1 MVKKGERAS
10 SSARTAVSEPP
21 RVATRR
27 PPGGGQGAPTSAAGL
42 PGISVV
48 VPAWNEEGIIG
59 RVVEEVR
66 EVLAAM
72 SGCAEWE
79 IIVVSDGSEDAT
91 AAQARAAGAKVV
103 ELSPNRGYGAA
114 LRRGFREAR
123 FDAIVMLDGDGTYP
137 PSAIPRLVRR
147 LHEGADQVIAARTTF
162 ADPPRG
168 LRRLAKNL
176 LARFASLLVGYRVPD
191 LNSGMRAFRRG
202 ALVQI
207 AKLLPSGFSC
217 STTLTVAGSLGGWQV
232 DWEPIEYRPRFGH
245 SKFRPVHDTVRLALA
260 ILRAAVYT
268 HPLKV
273 FLPAAAILGFLGLAL
288 GVFDTVVERNL
299 TDKTVLCFLS
309 ALQLFA
315 LGLMADLVVRRRGGW

>member
-1 MVKKGERAS
+1 MVKKGERDS
-10 SSARTAVSEPP
+10 LSARMAATDP
-21 RVATRR
+21 RRAATRR
-27 PPGGGQGAPTSAAGL
+27 PRRGGEGAAISAEGL

-59 RVVEEVR
+59 RVVDEVR

-72 SGCAEWE
+72 PGCGAWE
-79 IIVVSDGSEDAT
+79 VIVISDGSKDGT

-123 FDAIVMLDGDGTYP
+123 FEVVVMLDGDGTYP
-137 PSAIPRLVRR
+137 PSAIPALVRR
-147 LHEGADQVIAARTTF
+147 VAEGADQVIAARTTF

-168 LRRLAKNL
+168 LRRLAKGL
-176 LARFASLLVGYRVPD
+176 LTRFASALVGYRVPD

-202 ALVQI
+202 ALEQV
-207 AKLLPSGFSC
+207 ANLLPAGFSC

-232 DWEPIEYRPRFGH
+232 EWEPIEYRPRFGR

-260 ILRAAVYT
+260 ILRAVVYT

-273 FLPAAAILGFLGLAL
+273 FLPVAAVLVFLGLSL
-288 GVFDTVVERNL
+288 GLYDTLVERNL

-309 ALQLFA
+309 GLQLFA
-315 LGLMADLVVRRRGGW
+315 LGLLADLLVRRRGSG